1 MSQQKQQPQELP
13 NAPKCSPAQCPD
25 PCLTT
30 CSTSCG
36 ISCSARS
43 CSSHS
48 QRPELQNTAGRRRTH
63 LVRPRCLRGGTTYH
77 CKEEEC

>member
-1 MSQQKQQPQELP
+1 MSQQKPQLSELP
-13 NAPKCSPAQCPD
+13 NAPIYSPPKG
-25 PCLTT
+25 PNLSLST

-36 ISCSARS
+36 TSCSAG

-48 QRPELQNTAGRRRTH
+48 KRLRLQNTVSRKEIH
-63 LVRPRCLRGGTTYH
+63 HPQPRCLRGSTTYH

>member
-1 MSQQKQQPQELP
+1 MSQQKQQPSELP
-13 NAPKCSPAQCPD
+13 NAPKCSPPKS
-25 PCLTT
+25 PNLCLTT

-36 ISCSARS
+36 ASCSAG

-48 QRPELQNTAGRRRTH
+48 ERLRLRNTVSRKKVH
-63 LVRPRCLRGGTTYH
+63 HPQPRCLRGGTTYH

>member
-1 MSQQKQQPQELP
+1 MSQQKQQFSELP
-13 NAPKCSPAQCPD
+13 NAPKHSPPKG
-25 PCLTT
+25 PNLCLTA

-36 ISCSARS
+36 TSAG

-48 QRPELQNTAGRRRTH
+48 NRPRLRNTVNRKKVH
-63 LVRPRCLRGGTTYH
+63 HPQPRCLRGGTTYH